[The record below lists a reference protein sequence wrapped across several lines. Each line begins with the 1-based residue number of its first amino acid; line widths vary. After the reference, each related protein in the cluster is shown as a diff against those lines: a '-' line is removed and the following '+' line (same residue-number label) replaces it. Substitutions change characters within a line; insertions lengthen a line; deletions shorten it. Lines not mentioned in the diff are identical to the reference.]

1 MFNKS
6 SLLFS
11 LFLALSAAS
20 TPAVIARTS
29 PTPNTLTKSYH
40 STNGGSIAKADQTRA
55 THLRKQALKPIGKR
69 ASGPA
74 PANNQVV
81 LYTANL
87 TVGDVHNVTL
97 LIDTGSST
105 TSCTG
110 QKCSVRNPTGEG
122 EMLMYGSAQFIG
134 QETVQSVEFGQY
146 QVQNQSVAIGTFDR
160 GLAPF
165 DGILG
170 LGPTDLNEGTRL
182 LNKSAVSTFAD
193 NLVSEGRIERNVVGI
208 YYSPTVKGGEDNGE
222 ITFGAIDTSKCS
234 GELKYV
240 PITNSSPANK
250 YWGVDAS
257 VTYNNGL
264 LLNSTAG
271 IVDTGTTLV
280 LLSTDAFNR
289 YVEATG
295 ATKDEATGL
304 LSIPASSYGQLHSL
318 NFKIGGFTFE
328 MTPDSQ
334 VWPQS
339 LNECI
344 GGRNDA
350 MYLIIGDLGAFGG
363 TGLDFIL
370 GYTFLERFYSVYDMS
385 LKQIGLCSTSNTF
398 RVTNSRPSTEG
409 SAFCSQV
416 PVAPPA
422 RVGPAL
428 PVANNTTAVSP
439 SQ

>member
-20 TPAVIARTS
+20 TPAVIVHTS

-55 THLRKQALKPIGKR
+55 THLRKQALRPTEKR

-74 PANNQVV
+74 PASNRVV

-110 QKCSVRNPTGEG
+110 QKCTIRNPTGQSE
-122 EMLMYGSAQFIG
+122 LLVYGSAQFFG
-134 QETVQSVEFGQY
+134 QETVQNVEFGQY
-146 QVQNQSVAIGTFDR
+146 KVENQSVAIGTLDH

-170 LGPTDLNEGTRL
+170 LGPTDLNEDTRL
-182 LNKSAVSTFAD
+182 LNRSAVSTFAD

-208 YYSPTVKGGEDNGE
+208 YYSPTVKGGEDNGQ
-222 ITFGAIDTSKCS
+222 ITFGTIDRSKCS

-240 PITNSSPANK
+240 PITDSSPANK
-250 YWGVDAS
+250 YWGIDAS
-257 VTYNNGL
+257 ATYNNAPL
-264 LLNSTAG
+264 LSSTAG
-271 IVDTGTTLV
+271 IVDTGTSLI
-280 LLSTDAFNR
+280 LLSTDAFKR
-289 YVEATG
+289 YMEATN
-295 ATKDEATGL
+295 ATKDDVTGL

-334 VWPQS
+334 VWPRS
-339 LNECI
+339 LNACI
-344 GGRNDA
+344 GGRNDT
-350 MYLIIGDLGAFGG
+350 MYLIIGDMGTVGG
-363 TGLDFIL
+363 SGLDFIL
-370 GYTFLERFYSVYDMS
+370 GYTFLERFYSIYDAS
-385 LKQIGLCSTSNTF
+385 QKQIGLCSTSNTF

-409 SAFCSQV
+409 FAFCSQAPAV
-416 PVAPPA
+416 PSI
-422 RVGPAL
+422 RVGTAL
-428 PVANNTTAVSP
+428 PAASNTTTVSP